1 MILDLIVLSITCVLF
16 VIFVLSFLKKIFST
30 VVGKLN
36 MNVGIEYRNMLV
48 HEVLSCLS

>member
-16 VIFVLSFLKKIFST
+16 IIFVLSFKNFFFST

-48 HEVLSCLS
+48 HEMLSCLS